1 MTQNERDLM
10 ALNKQISEL
19 QKSIDDNDF
28 KALGINEQLK
38 PLYWERR
45 ILERKV
51 RSEKAELKM
60 QVALFT
66 KHPQLKRFSQYVP
79 REGVL
84 QN

>member
-1 MTQNERDLM
+1 MTQNEKDLM

-19 QKSIDDNDF
+19 EKTIDDNDI
-28 KALGINEQLK
+28 KALMINRKLK
-38 PLYWERR
+38 PLYWERK
-45 ILERKV
+45 ILKKKI